1 MPQRPLR
8 PGTSVA
14 KIDQCT
20 GALDVIDE
28 SKGGEVMDKRSTD
41 SRTAKSPQ
49 LVTFDA
55 ILPPMMAAR
64 AEESGVKRISTDPL
78 TLFVLSILAGAFI
91 AFGAVFAT
99 TTGAGTIAITS
110 TTDGAVVYSATL
122 PYGVVRLLTGIVF
135 SLGLILVVIAGAELF
150 TGNNLI
156 VMAWASGKVRTRD
169 VLSNWALVFAGNF
182 AGAFMTAV
190 LMFYTTQYTFG
201 GGSVGLVAL
210 TTANAKASLDI
221 VPAIGLGIMCNALV
235 CLAVW
240 MCYSA
245 RTTIDRIFT
254 IVPPITAFVAAGFE
268 HSIANIYFIPMG
280 LLIKRG
286 APDSFWTS
294 IGKTAADFPA
304 LTWKNFFIGNLLPVT
319 IGNIIGGSLMVAA
332 VYWFI
337 YLRKTAS

>member
-1 MPQRPLR
+1 
-8 PGTSVA
+8 
-14 KIDQCT
+14 
-20 GALDVIDE
+20 
-28 SKGGEVMDKRSTD
+28 MDKRPSD
-41 SRTAKSPQ
+41 SSIATSPQ

-55 ILPPMMAAR
+55 ILPATMAAR

-78 TLFVLSILAGAFI
+78 TVFVLSILAGAFI
-91 AFGAVFAT
+91 ALGAVFAT
-99 TTGAGTIAITS
+99 TVGAGTS
-110 TTDGAVVYSATL
+110 TIISTASGAVVYSAVL
-122 PYGVVRLLTGIVF
+122 PYGVARLLIGIVF

-150 TGNNLI
+150 TGNNMI

-169 VLSNWALVFAGNF
+169 VLFNWALVFVGNF

-201 GGSVGLVAL
+201 GGSVGLMAL
-210 TTANAKASLDI
+210 TTANAKTSLEI
-221 VPAIGLGIMCNALV
+221 IPAFGLGIMCNALV

-245 RTTIDRIFT
+245 RTAVDRVFT
-254 IVPPITAFVAAGFE
+254 IVPPIAAFVAAGFE
-268 HSIANIYFIPMG
+268 HSIANIYFIPIG
-280 LLIKRG
+280 LLIKGG

-294 IGKTAADFPA
+294 IGKTAADFPT
-304 LTWKNFFIGNLLPVT
+304 LTWTNFFIGNLLPVT

-337 YLRKTAS
+337 YLRKVKS